1 MKKRTSGKAIA
12 SLILGMIF
20 PFAVS
25 NILFGVPSFNKTIS
39 FTLMLSPFAG
49 VLLGHMAKVRI
60 RRAKGEIRGLAIARA
75 GLALSYAGI
84 VLFATAWL
92 IPFDRFPYGANESSA
107 VGSLRTLNAALGQ
120 YGKANPTQGFP
131 RSLEELKAKTPN
143 EEHPLTIDSTLAS
156 GEKAGYRFTYVPKSI
171 ENSGKLDGYEVFAD
185 PIAPGRSGVH
195 HFFMDQTSSIRV
207 THDRPANAQSP
218 LLQ

>member
-92 IPFDRFPYGANESSA
+92 IP
-107 VGSLRTLNAALGQ
+107 
-120 YGKANPTQGFP
+120 
-131 RSLEELKAKTPN
+131 RS
-143 EEHPLTIDSTLAS
+143 EEHTSELQSQSNIVCRLLL
-156 GEKAGYRFTYVPKSI
+156 EKK
-171 ENSGKLDGYEVFAD
+171 K
-185 PIAPGRSGVH
+185 
-195 HFFMDQTSSIRV
+195 
-207 THDRPANAQSP
+207 
-218 LLQ
+218 

>member
-120 YGKANPTQGFP
+120 YGRANPTQGFP
-131 RSLEELKAKTPN
+131 RTSNDAQAVLPG
-143 EEHPLTIDSTLAS
+143 DSTLAS

>member
-49 VLLGHMAKVRI
+49 VLLGHMDKVRI

-75 GLALSYAGI
+75 FLALSSAGVI
-84 VLFATAWL
+84 FSVSLCLVLPIT
-92 IPFDRFPYGANESSA
+92 FDYGSTLSSA
-107 VGSLRTLNAALGQ
+107 VHSLG
-120 YGKANPTQGFP
+120 
-131 RSLEELKAKTPN
+131 
-143 EEHPLTIDSTLAS
+143 
-156 GEKAGYRFTYVPKSI
+156 
-171 ENSGKLDGYEVFAD
+171 
-185 PIAPGRSGVH
+185 
-195 HFFMDQTSSIRV
+195 
-207 THDRPANAQSP
+207 
-218 LLQ
+218 